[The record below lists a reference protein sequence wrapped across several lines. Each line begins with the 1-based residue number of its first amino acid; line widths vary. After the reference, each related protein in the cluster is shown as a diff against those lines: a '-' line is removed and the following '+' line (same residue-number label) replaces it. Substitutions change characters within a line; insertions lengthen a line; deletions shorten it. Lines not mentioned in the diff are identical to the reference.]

1 MGKVKWKVSMTMMH
15 LFNVYTNTIYIT
27 TTFMNIDMYLRFTLK
42 SGMSSLNQ
50 IY

>member
-1 MGKVKWKVSMTMMH
+1 MMMVH
-15 LFNVYTNTIYIT
+15 LFNVYTNTIIQFLPIYIT
-27 TTFMNIDMYLRFTLK
+27 TISMNINMYLRFTLK